1 MDDRLFP
8 LLGRGAAGGHLWG
21 RQQWKGVQGIEDVK
35 GKPLSPAPDLCPPP
49 PSSHQHPLTL
59 GRHLSPHFHLA
70 APSLTLSSYS
80 GVQRGM
86 RKVAR
91 PCPLLSSPVLASQL
105 PALPQHPTGP
115 QKATW
120 CLLPGGAQIHIFQ
133 KFLTVAAA
141 SSFKRLRVILQS
153 AEGSRPWDVN

>member
-1 MDDRLFP
+1 MTGFVHCWGEGLPGDIW
-8 LLGRGAAGGHLWG
+8 GG
-21 RQQWKGVQGIEDVK
+21 RQQWKGVQGIEEVK
-35 GKPLSPAPDLCPPP
+35 GNPQAPA

-59 GRHLSPHFHLA
+59 GRHLSPHFHMA
-70 APSLTLSSYS
+70 APGLTLSSYS
-80 GVQRGM
+80 GLQRGV

-105 PALPQHPTGP
+105 PALPQHPTSP

-133 KFLTVAAA
+133 NFQAVAAA
-141 SSFKRLRVILQS
+141 SSFQRLHVILQS